1 MGSVDAGAKLP
12 WIETPLIASA
22 QLSRAAE
29 CNIFLKLENLQPS
42 GSFKSRGVGNF
53 TLRAAAAAAA
63 SPSPDVHFYC
73 SSGGNAGLACATSA
87 LALNRSA
94 TIVTPT
100 TTSALMISKLKLLN
114 AHVEQFGNNW
124 AEADKHLREN
134 LLAKDPNGVYVPPF
148 DHPHVWDGAAT
159 MIDELVSQ
167 FPRDLD
173 LHGLVCSVGGG
184 GLLNGLFQG
193 LEAFERDPSGSPPWP
208 RGKPPSVVAVETCG
222 AHSLHASIEAG
233 EHVTLPGI
241 TSIAT
246 SLGAVRVSDKTW
258 EWAERKAVL
267 GPKREAKRAA
277 AAAAAAA
284 AVSSCAG
291 AAGLES
297 VTVSDAEAALAC
309 VRFADDARF
318 LVETACGATIA
329 VCYNGELRR
338 TLGRGLT
345 DAEWRE
351 KNVVLVVCGGSGVSL
366 EILEGYREKYGD
378 MVQAGIPAPS

>member
-1 MGSVDAGAKLP
+1 MGSVDSGAKLP
-12 WIETPLIASA
+12 WIETPLIASP
-22 QLSRAAE
+22 QLSRAAG

-42 GSFKSRGVGNF
+42 GSFKSRGVGNL
-53 TLRAAAAAAA
+53 TLRAAAASA
-63 SPSPDVHFYC
+63 SPNVHFYC

-100 TTSALMISKLKLLN
+100 ATSALMVSKLRLLH
-114 AHVEQFGNNW
+114 ARVEQVGDNW

-134 LLAKDPNGVYVPPF
+134 LLANDPDGVYVPPF
-148 DHPHVWDGAAT
+148 DHPHIWDGAAT
-159 MIDELVSQ
+159 IITELAAQ
-167 FPRDLD
+167 FPTHLD
-173 LHGLVCSVGGG
+173 LHALVCSVGGG

-193 LEAFERDPSGSPPWP
+193 LENMECDPSASAPWP
-208 RGKPPSVVAVETCG
+208 HGKTPSVVAVETHG

-233 EHVTLPGI
+233 EHLTLPGI

-267 GPKREAKRAA
+267 GPKREAKREASAA
-277 AAAAAAA
+277 A
-284 AVSSCAG
+284 G
-291 AAGLES
+291 PPAGLES
-297 VTVSDAEAALAC
+297 VTVSDAEAAMAC
-309 VRFADDARF
+309 VRFVDDARF

-329 VCYNGELRR
+329 ICYNGELRR

-351 KNVVLVVCGGSGVSL
+351 KNVVLVVCGGSSVSL
-366 EILEGYREKYGD
+366 DILEGYREKYAH
-378 MVQAGIPAPS
+378 MVQAGTLPP